1 MRNSKS
7 KASSQQWSLS
17 ARTSATNS
25 AVFGLHCGPVE
36 GFVGQRLHVEAPQR
50 VGVADGLDQVV
61 EQVELAAGE
70 VVAGELGR
78 VVVGAVV
85 GAEEPGVDGAEMA
98 NRRFGG

>member
-7 KASSQQWSLS
+7 KASSQQWSLE
-17 ARTSATNS
+17 REDLGDELP
-25 AVFGLHCGPVE
+25 VFGLDRGPVE

-50 VGVADGLDQVV
+50 VGVADGLDQVT

-70 VVAGELGR
+70 VVTGELGR